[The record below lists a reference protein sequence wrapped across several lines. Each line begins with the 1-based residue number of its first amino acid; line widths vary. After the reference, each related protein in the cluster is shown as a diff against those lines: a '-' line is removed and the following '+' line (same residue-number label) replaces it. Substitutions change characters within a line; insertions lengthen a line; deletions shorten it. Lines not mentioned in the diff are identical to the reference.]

1 MDLVELA
8 GTYSGELYERITV
21 EIETTGVY
29 GIGTFK
35 VKSFGNDKLKGT
47 TSDEEIITG
56 GLQHIHGGI
65 YGRWVGSEATD
76 GDGWEIEV
84 YDEGVKQ
91 TNKSNKTIE
100 MIR

>member
-8 GTYSGELYERITV
+8 GTYSGELYERILV
-21 EIETTGVY
+21 EVETSGAFGT
-29 GIGTFK
+29 GTFI
-35 VKSFGNDKLKGT
+35 VKSFGSDKLKGT

-65 YGRWVGSEATD
+65 YGRWVGSSATD
-76 GDGWEIEV
+76 GDAWEIEL
-84 YDEGVKQ
+84 YDENVKQ

-100 MIR
+100 MVR